1 MSLTTTASN
10 VISTL
15 SNSSSTT
22 PQVNQVNYLPSI
34 KCSQKIYKYVQI
46 IDSEIDKLY
55 NLTSYKLNPS
65 LTHAVCNLVEYL
77 IGKNKYN
84 IDKKKFVSDYLT
96 QKFNLSASETAEI
109 EKQIDFIIELGAVS
123 NISLIKKICLYIKS
137 KFLN

>member
-1 MSLTTTASN
+1 MSLTTTATN

-15 SNSSSTT
+15 SNSNST
-22 PQVNQVNYLPSI
+22 PSLNQTVNYLPSI
-34 KCSQKIYKYVQI
+34 KSSQKVYKIMQL
-46 IDSEIDKLY
+46 IDGEVNKLY
-55 NLTSYKLNPS
+55 NLPNYKLNAS
-65 LTHAVCNLVEYL
+65 LTHAICNLTEYL

-123 NISLIKKICLYIKS
+123 NISIIKKICLYIKS